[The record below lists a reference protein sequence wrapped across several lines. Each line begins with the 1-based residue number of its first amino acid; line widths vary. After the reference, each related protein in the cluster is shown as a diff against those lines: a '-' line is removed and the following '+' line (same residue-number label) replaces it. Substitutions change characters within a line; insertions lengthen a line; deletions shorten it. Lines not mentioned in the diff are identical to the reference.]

1 MEISQLNMMISQA
14 KRSCNIEYRDAEF
27 KLQQMNRTAM
37 QAKREETLRQ
47 KMESSVTGAGTF
59 FNITV

>member
-1 MEISQLNMMISQA
+1 MEIAQINMMISQA
-14 KRSCNIEYRDAEF
+14 KRSSTIQYRDAEF
-27 KLQQMNRTAM
+27 QLQQMRRTAVRS
-37 QAKREETLRQ
+37 QAEETARQ